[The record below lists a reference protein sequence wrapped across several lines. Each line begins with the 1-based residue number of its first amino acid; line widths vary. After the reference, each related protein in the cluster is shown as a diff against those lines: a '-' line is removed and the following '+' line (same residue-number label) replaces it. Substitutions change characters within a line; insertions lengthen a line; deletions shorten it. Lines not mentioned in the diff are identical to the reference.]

1 MFHRIVLKPPPPPPT
16 PTILSMEA
24 IIALSN
30 DRRDMAKLNPRYDWQ
45 DLYRGPRLCY
55 ILNV

>member
-1 MFHRIVLKPPPPPPT
+1 MFHRIVLWPPKPT

-30 DRRDMAKLNPRYDWQ
+30 DCRDMAKLNQNMIGRI
-45 DLYRGPRLCY
+45 Y
-55 ILNV
+55 IGDQGFATF